1 MEHIR
6 RVIPLLQ
13 DKFQLIAISSI
24 VETEPYRS
32 SGENFLNLAA
42 AITTEHSLE
51 DLKPILRQMES
62 ELGRIRTADKYAP
75 RTMDLDII
83 VYDGQVI
90 DDDLWLR
97 PFTAVPVA
105 ELMPDLLQPGTG
117 KSIVQAADELKNK
130 SWMRVHPAPLI
141 E

>member
-13 DKFQLIAISSI
+13 NKFQLITISSI
-24 VETEPYRS
+24 IETEPYRS

-42 AITTEHSLE
+42 VISTEHKLD

-62 ELGRIRTADKYAP
+62 ALGRIRTTDKYAA
-75 RTMDLDII
+75 RTMDLD
-83 VYDGQVI
+83 VALFDGRVV

-97 PFTAVPVA
+97 PFAAVPVA
-105 ELMPDLLQPGTG
+105 EIMPDLLQPDTG
-117 KSIVQAADELKNK
+117 KSIVQVADELKNK